1 MLYPAFGAYRL
12 HESVLTIEKL
22 TECRLDKY
30 AHSVL
35 SLVSAF
41 EAYSEWHV
49 CKNIY
54 ARTYLAMS
62 PRFIHMCMHCIHTY
76 TLVTSLHTVLK

>member
-12 HESVLTIEKL
+12 HQSVLTIEKL

-54 ARTYLAMS
+54 
-62 PRFIHMCMHCIHTY
+62 
-76 TLVTSLHTVLK
+76 TLEHI